1 MLRILIILSVLS
13 NDAVAL
19 VTDTG
24 MWTQHW
30 RNDTDRGKTKIP
42 GERAVPVSL
51 YPPQIPYGLVLDGS
65 WTSVI

>member
-1 MLRILIILSVLS
+1 VLS
-13 NDAVAL
+13 NDAVAM

-30 RNDTDRGKTKIP
+30 RNDANRGKTKVP

-51 YPPQIPYGLVLDGS
+51 CPPQIPNGLALNGR

>member
-1 MLRILIILSVLS
+1 VLS

-24 MWTQHW
+24 MWIQHW
-30 RNDTDRGKTKIP
+30 RNDIDRGKTKVQ
-42 GERAVPVSL
+42 GGRAVPVSL
-51 YPPQIPYGLVLDGS
+51 CPPQIPYGLALDGS